1 MDPPPTH
8 SGTCPVKG
16 QPARA
21 EGPDTFEWPH
31 PRDGST
37 LGPTLPENGNGM
49 SEKMDTEEVIRSL
62 TEVLRLQGRSL
73 LLMTL
78 LAGSMGGVL
87 GTALKPSLRSF
98 VADELTDTYQLVEK
112 MSALGGN
119 PSFDVASVEVNSS
132 STKALTQLLDN
143 EQAAVAGLHE
153 VIAHSG
159 QEPHSEALEHLLE
172 HMIMRK
178 QSQVDFLVH
187 ATRAD

>member
-1 MDPPPTH
+1 
-8 SGTCPVKG
+8 
-16 QPARA
+16 
-21 EGPDTFEWPH
+21 
-31 PRDGST
+31 
-37 LGPTLPENGNGM
+37 M